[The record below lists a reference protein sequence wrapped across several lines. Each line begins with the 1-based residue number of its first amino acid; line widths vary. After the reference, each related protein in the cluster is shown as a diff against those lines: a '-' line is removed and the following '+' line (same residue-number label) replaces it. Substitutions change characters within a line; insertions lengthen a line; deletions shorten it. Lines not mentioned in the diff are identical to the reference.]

1 MKTITKTSLISLA
14 VASTIALAP
23 QAAFAHKTGKKH
35 THKTATHASKS
46 VSTYNSSASTSSSD
60 ARLRALEAEVQA
72 LRSEVGRTRSEAKTA
87 VAASEQ
93 ASTQAKL
100 VEGKIEEHEK
110 ESKENNNTVFFRGG
124 YAAMTHN
131 RNDELLVSN
140 SALNGAPIQNEKNG
154 GAGWYVGA
162 GFDHRLTNDLWGF
175 TDLVAIDAELMFQYM
190 NFGTATNTLVAAAST
205 AVGKVG
211 TLGTIQNQ
219 VTQFTLTASP
229 KIKFNTGTIF
239 TPWVIPFGLSVN
251 VISPPSSGVT
261 VLNPGLMLG
270 VGGEFQIWKALI
282 AGVDFRYNFTGGDLS
297 YTNQSGLAGVPP
309 VRLHGVSTDGLT
321 TGGYFGF
328 KF

>member
-1 MKTITKTSLISLA
+1 MKTITKTTLISLA
-14 VASTIALAP
+14 VASALAVAP
-23 QAAFAHKTGKKH
+23 SAAFAYKNAKKH
-35 THKTATHASKS
+35 TNRSVATSSSSS
-46 VSTYNSSASTSSSD
+46 VVSTSSSE

-72 LRSEVGRTRSEAKTA
+72 LRGELGRTHSEAKTA
-87 VAASEQ
+87 VATSQQTATAEQ
-93 ASTQAKL
+93 AVEAKL
-100 VEGKIEEHEK
+100 IEHEK
-110 ESKENNNTVFFRGG
+110 QSKENNNTVFFRGG
-124 YAAMTHN
+124 YAGMTHN

-140 SALNGAPIQNEKNG
+140 SVLTGAPIQNESNG

-175 TDLVAIDAELMFQYM
+175 TDLVAVDAELMFQYM

-211 TLGTIQNQ
+211 ALGTIQNQ
-219 VTQFTLTASP
+219 VTQFTLSASP
-229 KIKFNTGTIF
+229 KVKFNTGTIF

-270 VGGEFQIWKALI
+270 VGGEFAIWKALI

-297 YTNQSGLAGVPP
+297 YHNQVGLNGLPLVQ
-309 VRLHGVSTDGLT
+309 LKGVSTDGLT
-321 TGGYFGF
+321 AGGYFGF